1 MNRNI
6 IKSIKRVVEKIKAVI
21 NTEENYS
28 IYGDDTSEDWLTHLK
43 IDNKIRLFPDFYSA
57 WLTYEKSHYL
67 VLVNRGF
74 SSQFP
79 SFLQEET
86 LNSGA
91 WVVIIDELDLFIK
104 KDADRSILEEILDN
118 EWKTEKTKNGEEF
131 KSVKIDEEINGYT
144 LKDFF
149 PNIYLYKIIDRF
161 TQKEELNQITGI
173 ALTESNSYCLLPYSA
188 EVLQEFKNTFEN
200 GNQYI
205 PFENILASYVASDF
219 KFAYLDLYRC
229 IEGLQPLYFL
239 KAFYDKLE
247 LKDKSVQDFY
257 SNFYETTRLEPKLE
271 DSLNKLLG
279 SISINY
285 QYADKQNY
293 SASYYLYKLR
303 NEIVHLRPKQ
313 INDLIPKSIND
324 WNFLILDMLTIV
336 QELYKSNQDL
346 LT

>member
-1 MNRNI
+1 MSRNI
-6 IKSIKRVVEKIKAVI
+6 TESIKRVVRKIKALI
-21 NTEENYS
+21 NTEGNYS

-57 WLTYEKSHYL
+57 WLTCQNSHYL

-91 WVVIIDELDLFIK
+91 WVVIIDELDLSIK
-104 KDADRSILEEILDN
+104 KDADISILEEILDN
-118 EWKTEKTKNGEEF
+118 EWKTEKTRNGEEF
-131 KSVKIDEEINGYT
+131 KSVNIEEEINGYT

-149 PNIYLYKIIDRF
+149 PRIALYKIIDRF

-173 ALTESNSYCLLPYSA
+173 ALTESNSYCLLPYST

-200 GNQYI
+200 GNKYI

-229 IEGLQPLYFL
+229 IEALQPLYFL
-239 KAFYDKLE
+239 KAFYDQLA
-247 LKDKSVQDFY
+247 LTGKSLQNFY
-257 SNFYETTRLEPKLE
+257 SDFYETTKLEPKLE

-285 QYADKQNY
+285 QYAKKHNIN
-293 SASYYLYKLR
+293 SGSYLYKLR
-303 NEIVHLRPKQ
+303 NQIVHLRPNQK
-313 INDLIPKSIND
+313 NDLLPKSIDD
-324 WNFLILDMLTIV
+324 WNLLIFDMLTIV
-336 QELYKSNQDL
+336 QELYKANQDL